1 MKILKE
7 KFKCESGILNK
18 TQKFLEELGS
28 NCIESLLIGKLN
40 FDCCF
45 SLFDTLMTWNGSK
58 YTQLVKEVATV
69 LFVNREIICGKPG
82 EVGFDLWKE
91 ILNRTQKEEVFLQMK
106 WELTEL
112 IIPVYEDKT
121 KAIVSLNK

>member
-1 MKILKE
+1 LKE
-7 KFKCESGILNK
+7 KFKCEGGILNK
-18 TQKFLEELGS
+18 MQKFLEELGS
-28 NCIESLLIGKLN
+28 NCIESLLIAKLN

-45 SLFDTLMTWNGSK
+45 SLFDALMTCNGSK

-69 LFVNREIICGKPG
+69 LFVNREIICGKPP

-106 WELTEL
+106 WELKDL
-112 IIPVYEDKT
+112 IIPVFEDKT
-121 KAIVSLNK
+121 KAILSLNK